1 MSALIINSSL
11 LDTEAGIKCST
22 KRMKRF
28 SPSGQYYPDPSKP
41 PEAEG
46 ENINGSKKV
55 KTAQSFESL
64 FDSETLCDVVL
75 DVNDGQFVFKGHK
88 MILGM
93 KSEILAAMLNRVSYN
108 DFENNRPVICLHET
122 TDCSLV
128 FSRFLYFIYSGA
140 VWLHRDYVLSLYKLA
155 EKYAVKSLM
164 QHCESYITQILQ
176 NVISDGESA
185 RGFPIEVVCDMY
197 EGSTY
202 SEDISDLCFN
212 VLCAKFRDLV
222 TSERWRHCNWQLVCD
237 LLKSDACNAEENVI
251 LTSATDW
258 MKKNSLSDK
267 NLIEDILINIRYPL
281 LHRKVLYHLQKNAVF
296 KNFPQVQAL
305 VENAVKYHCFKDLPE
320 AKDDFVGIQF
330 KRRVYRPRPSSA
342 DSVRSRDI
350 EDSTRQ
356 TTSSHSLQSHSVLVQ
371 NEQQANSVTEQIYS
385 NFLQAAGQQPFG
397 STFGVNSTIG
407 QNVVSEPTVHNSGH
421 TSRVHNVSAASF
433 VQNAGVQTGDRSS

>member
-64 FDSETLCDVVL
+64 FDSDTLCDVVL

-88 MILGM
+88 MILVVPFGCI
-93 KSEILAAMLNRVSYN
+93 EIT
-108 DFENNRPVICLHET
+108 F
-122 TDCSLV
+122 
-128 FSRFLYFIYSGA
+128 FQ
-140 VWLHRDYVLSLYKLA
+140 LYKLA

-202 SEDISDLCFN
+202 SEDISDLCFK

-342 DSVRSRDI
+342 DSVRSRAI